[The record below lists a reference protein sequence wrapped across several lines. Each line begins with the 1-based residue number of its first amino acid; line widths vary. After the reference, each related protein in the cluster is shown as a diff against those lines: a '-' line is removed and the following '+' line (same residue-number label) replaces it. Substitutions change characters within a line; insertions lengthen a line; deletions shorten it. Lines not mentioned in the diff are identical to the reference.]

1 MDHVGGSTARL
12 VAERNRTTEIMAYG
26 SDLGV
31 GMATG
36 TAARRPWESYAAA
49 GNNSR
54 RQGAAAKASM
64 LPPW

>member
-1 MDHVGGSTARL
+1 MSRAAAKNTT

-36 TAARRPWESYAAA
+36 TAGRRPWEGYAPACSGADDAAA
-49 GNNSR
+49 SCRLPLR
-54 RQGAAAKASM
+54 R
-64 LPPW
+64 